1 VNQASANAE
10 AFLLSLESAVWNN
23 APMQA
28 VQVQHYIERA
38 TDFSRGMK
46 LMSNDEDHFNS
57 SALLAIHSAISYSD
71 ALRAGLGD
79 VRLSSDDHRKAA
91 DRLRGMLNS
100 KHYKEQQ
107 GLRHLDRLLS
117 KKSRVAYSDHPLSH
131 TESNE
136 LITAAE
142 RFAVWI
148 NQVGKHLNLEGWIHD
163 DQ

>member
-1 VNQASANAE
+1 
-10 AFLLSLESAVWNN
+10 
-23 APMQA
+23 MQA

-46 LMSNDEDHFNS
+46 LMSDDEDHINS

-79 VRLSSDDHRKAA
+79 AGLSSDDHRNAA
-91 DRLRGMLNS
+91 DTLHGLLNS
-100 KHYKEQQ
+100 NRYKEQQ
-107 GLRHLDRLLS
+107 GLRHFKLLLS
-117 KKSRVAYSDHPLSH
+117 KKSRVAYSDRSLSL
-131 TESNE
+131 TERKD

-142 RFAVWI
+142 RFEVWV
-148 NQVGKHLNLEGWIHD
+148 NQVGKRLNLEGWTHD

>member
-1 VNQASANAE
+1 
-10 AFLLSLESAVWNN
+10 
-23 APMQA
+23 MQA

-46 LMSNDEDHFNS
+46 LMSDDEDHVNS

-79 VRLSSDDHRKAA
+79 QRLSSDDHKKAV
-91 DRLRGMLNS
+91 DVLQSLLNS
-100 KHYKEQQ
+100 NRIKEQN
-107 GLRHLDRLLS
+107 GLRHFKLLLS
-117 KKSRVAYSDHPLSH
+117 KKTRVAYSDHPLSL
-131 TESNE
+131 TERKD

-142 RFAVWI
+142 RFEAWT
-148 NQVGKHLNLEGWIHD
+148 NQVGKQLNLEGWTHD